1 MKRSLRSWLW
11 RVPIE
16 QEIDEELSL
25 HVDMRTREL
34 VERGMDP
41 TTARDV
47 AMSRLGDLADLKRTM
62 TTLGRK
68 RDREMRVT
76 LWLEEL
82 RDDLKFAFRQLR
94 NSPAFT
100 LVATLTLALGI
111 GANSAIFALV
121 DATLLRPLP
130 YGEPDRLV
138 SIWERSAKTP
148 RGFVSPLNMIDWG
161 TRSRT
166 FEKIAGFTPSVG
178 QMVMPGADG
187 NSETISRQWV
197 TAGIFDVLGVKPLAG
212 RTFSADDENTRANV
226 VVLSE
231 GLWRAKFNGDS
242 GVVGRQIRLDGA
254 LWTIV
259 GIVPANFEL
268 LGQTSVWA
276 MRPFVNLP
284 PRARGAYM
292 LQVVG
297 RMKPGVSIAA
307 AEADLATVAE
317 ALSREFPETNKGRGV
332 TLEGLHDSMIGS
344 DLRLTSML
352 FLGVVG
358 FVLLICCAN
367 VANLLLARATV
378 RTSELAVRSALGAG
392 RRRIVRQLLT
402 ESVVLSLVGGALGIG
417 IGAAILSVAPS
428 LIPRGLLPAT
438 VTLTFDAR
446 VVAFCA
452 TAALLVGLLFGVMP
466 AWKATEFS
474 SADVIRSGSR
484 ATAGGGHLRGLLV
497 IGEVATAVLLLFG
510 AGLLLRTLIAV
521 EAFDRGYRAESVLSM
536 LVDPLG
542 SKYPT
547 AASLQQ
553 FYDQVETE
561 VSAVPGVASVAW
573 ASALPLDFFDE
584 GGRSFEIVGDPP
596 ARRQPASEHRVS
608 SRQPDVFL
616 DTRLADLAGPRLRST
631 RHARRHS
638 SLHRERSLRSNPFT
652 AGRRW
657 PAGRAAAG
665 VVAAGEAGRARDRR
679 RGAPGE
685 RAARRGQGVRA
696 DLRADG
702 AGSCR
707 RYLSRRAADV
717 RTGGSPGAFSPP
729 RNFPR
734 RQGTARRRHQRDDAR
749 GHRVGGD
756 GPSSVPCGDG
766 RGLCRSGVGAV
777 DGRRLRDARLRGS
790 AARPRLRCAPGAR
803 CDDQRRPAS
812 RGRPG
817 RAGRRRGDR
826 DRAGAVGAL
835 RPPDPDDAVR
845 SAAAGSGHVC
855 VRDDRARH
863 HGRAVARRARLAGG
877 ADRSRGRAAEPV
889 AFPQRWSA
897 RLQRI
902 FNIGVAAGLQT
913 GRRTG

>member
-25 HVDMRTREL
+25 HIDMRTREL

-41 TTARDV
+41 TTARDL
-47 AMSRLGDLADLKRTM
+47 AISRLGDIADLKRTM

-68 RDREMRVT
+68 RDREMRLT
-76 LWLEEL
+76 IWLEEL
-82 RDDLKFAFRQLR
+82 RDDLKFAFRQLK

-148 RGFVSPLNMIDWG
+148 RGFVSPLNMIDWN

-197 TAGIFDVLGVKPLAG
+197 TAGIFDVLGVKPIAG
-212 RTFSADDENTRANV
+212 RTFSADDENKRAYV

-231 GLWRAKFNGDS
+231 GFWRAKFNGDPS
-242 GVVGRQIRLDGA
+242 VVGRQIRLDGA
-254 LWTIV
+254 LWTVV

-268 LGQTSVWA
+268 LGQTSLWA

-297 RMKPGVSIAA
+297 RMKPGVSITA

-332 TLEGLHDSMIGS
+332 TLEGMHDSMIGS

-378 RTSELAVRSALGAG
+378 RTRELAVRSALGAG
-392 RRRIVRQLLT
+392 RRRMVRQLLT
-402 ESVVLSLVGGALGIG
+402 ESVVLSLIGGALGIG

-438 VTLTFDAR
+438 VTLAFDAR

-484 ATAGGGHLRGLLV
+484 ATAGGGRLRGLLV
-497 IGEVATAVLLLFG
+497 TGEVATAVLLLFG

-553 FYDQVETE
+553 FYDQVDAE

-584 GGRSFEIVGDPP
+584 GGMSFEIVGDPP
-596 ARRQPASEHRVS
+596 LDDSQRPSTEYQVVS
-608 SRQPDVFL
+608 PTYFSTL
-616 DTRLADLAGPRLRST
+616 DLPIL
-631 RHARRHS
+631 
-638 SLHRERSLRSNPFT
+638 
-652 AGRRW
+652 
-657 PAGRAAAG
+657 AGRAFDRRDTRDASPVCIVNEAFARTFQGRSPIGHRIALRPASSPQAKPVVREIVGVARQVKGRPDEAKEFVQLYVPMAQDLADDIFLVVRPTSGRAEVLAPSVRRAISRVDKEQLVGVTNVMTLEDIAWAATG
-665 VVAAGEAGRARDRR
+665 RHRFRAVMVVAFASLALVLAMVGVFGMLAYAVQQHVRDFGVRRALGATTNDVLRLVVAQAARVVAMGTAIGLVLSALSGRLIQTMLFGVRPLDLATFAFVTIVL
-679 RGAPGE
+679 GLTAALSLVGPAW
-685 RAARRGQGVRA
+685 RAARI
-696 DLRADG
+696 D
-702 AGSCR
+702 
-707 RYLSRRAADV
+707 
-717 RTGGSPGAFSPP
+717 P
-729 RNFPR
+729 
-734 RQGTARRRHQRDDAR
+734 
-749 GHRVGGD
+749 
-756 GPSSVPCGDG
+756 
-766 RGLCRSGVGAV
+766 AV
-777 DGRRLRDARLRGS
+777 
-790 AARPRLRCAPGAR
+790 
-803 CDDQRRPAS
+803 
-812 RGRPG
+812 
-817 RAGRRRGDR
+817 
-826 DRAGAVGAL
+826 AL
-835 RPPDPDDAVR
+835 RN
-845 SAAAGSGHVC
+845 
-855 VRDDRARH
+855 
-863 HGRAVARRARLAGG
+863 
-877 ADRSRGRAAEPV
+877 
-889 AFPQRWSA
+889 Q
-897 RLQRI
+897 
-902 FNIGVAAGLQT
+902 
-913 GRRTG
+913 